1 MCIHN
6 RDMESGIQHL
16 EIASGLKESSLER
29 RDDTLTCKVINLLDQ
44 YYYHHLKL
52 GCNQLL

>member
-1 MCIHN
+1 MCIHY

-29 RDDTLTCKVINLLDQ
+29 RDDT
-44 YYYHHLKL
+44 
-52 GCNQLL
+52 